1 MNLPKILRNAELT
14 AIVVF
19 VLAIKTS
26 IFDGE
31 LIPTIFLIDNFI
43 TVLIIFSILDL
54 YGCVKERYKER
65 YSNN

>member
-54 YGCVKERYKER
+54 YGCVKERYKEL